1 MQWSLLKILKEQYNK
16 HHESMTGCSPETSV
30 DKDLTNLINSSE
42 WSVWCLGAS
51 DWSYLNS
58 CRLIYETLSIG
69 CKHLL
74 WISQVNAVG
83 SLWTCFLLH
92 AFYFNGLHPTVSQS
106 IRICFDHVL
115 ADVVSSSHANT
126 ASNQTINM
134 LSEHD
139 MTFIAEMLIWHVRHV
154 QMYVCCKCVAEM
166 YRANKS
172 SQSSQ

>member
-1 MQWSLLKILKEQYNK
+1 MKLFQLVVNI
-16 HHESMTGCSPETSV
+16 C
-30 DKDLTNLINSSE
+30 
-42 WSVWCLGAS
+42 
-51 DWSYLNS
+51 
-58 CRLIYETLSIG
+58 
-69 CKHLL
+69 L

-83 SLWTCFLLH
+83 SLWTCFLPH

-115 ADVVSSSHANT
+115 ADVVSSSRANT

-154 QMYVCCKCVAEM
+154 QMYLISGLQEYTEPTKAPKAASKRTVQTLAL
-166 YRANKS
+166 S
-172 SQSSQ
+172 